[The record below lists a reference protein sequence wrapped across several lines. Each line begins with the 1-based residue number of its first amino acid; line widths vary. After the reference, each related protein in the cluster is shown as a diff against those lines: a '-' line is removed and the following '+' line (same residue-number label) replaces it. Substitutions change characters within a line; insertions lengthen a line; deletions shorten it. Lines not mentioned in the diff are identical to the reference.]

1 MLSSIRETATLVAF
15 HHPHPTYSFHVLI
28 LPKKAFAGLG
38 DLNASVADFL
48 ADLFR
53 AVQSLVAEFNP
64 EAKGYRL
71 IVNGGNYQ
79 EIPQLHF
86 HLISE

>member
-1 MLSSIRETATLVAF
+1 
-15 HHPHPTYSFHVLI
+15 
-28 LPKKAFAGLG
+28 LG
-38 DLNASVADFL
+38 DLNASDADFL

-53 AVQSLVAEFNP
+53 AVQSLVADFNP

-79 EIPQLHF
+79 ENPQLHF